1 MNKGSNRFILLSI
14 YNIPGTVLDSEE
26 YNDEQNK
33 HGLYP
38 HRVVVRGRDAHSLNI
53 HANKDAITNCIRCSK
68 GKPQDAMQLSKK
80 GTWPGLRSQE
90 GLFEKMTV
98 ELRPEA
104 TSQAKAKG

>member
-1 MNKGSNRFILLSI
+1 MSKTNMVCIFIELRSRGRDAHSL
-14 YNIPGTVLDSEE
+14 NIHA
-26 YNDEQNK
+26 NK
-33 HGLYP
+33 HGLHL
-38 HRVVVRGRDAHSLNI
+38 HRVVVRGRDTHSLNI

-68 GKPQDAMQLSKK
+68 GKPREAMQLSKK

-104 TSQAKAKG
+104 TSQAKAEG